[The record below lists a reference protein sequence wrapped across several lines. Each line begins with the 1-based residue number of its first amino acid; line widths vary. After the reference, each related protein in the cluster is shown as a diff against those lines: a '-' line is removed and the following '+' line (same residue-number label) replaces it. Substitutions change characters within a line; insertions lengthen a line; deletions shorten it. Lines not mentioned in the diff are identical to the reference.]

1 MSLSA
6 VRNLIAVARQLI
18 DDHGFRASSLVP
30 DLALVGLAAD
40 AADAADSAL
49 DLLEGSRPYR
59 AYAMARVCFEA
70 SQRVLPLAVAEDY
83 LRLGTR
89 AWVYY
94 QCKDA
99 ALRGS
104 PRFSLGS
111 EAEEIVRF
119 WENVNA
125 DARALIE
132 EAVASLRSQSRGPD
146 NYLGRNLAEVAAEC
160 YEVLASALGNVVPS
174 DNIEINRRVYAGLS
188 RDTHACLRLQPRALR
203 AGAHGFVEVL
213 ETERDPMEVSEAV
226 FLALSTSL
234 RETIGGLQF
243 RLAAREREEARGRLM
258 GLQTAA
264 ASVRPDYY
272 PDLGVQLAKEGL
284 GHVEC
289 VFQGVPLV
297 NVRELPDS
305 TLTTS
310 IVRVDAGQRQLVT
323 FDLKGTSRAA
333 LLQLIQDRFP
343 DLLAAAIPASVR
355 LDLPAPIV
363 VNIRAALG
371 QIQRSADETFVPFL
385 VREIEPGLTSG

>member
-1 MSLSA
+1 
-6 VRNLIAVARQLI
+6 
-18 DDHGFRASSLVP
+18 
-30 DLALVGLAAD
+30 
-40 AADAADSAL
+40 
-49 DLLEGSRPYR
+49 
-59 AYAMARVCFEA
+59 
-70 SQRVLPLAVAEDY
+70 
-83 LRLGTR
+83 
-89 AWVYY
+89 
-94 QCKDA
+94 
-99 ALRGS
+99 
-104 PRFSLGS
+104 
-111 EAEEIVRF
+111 
-119 WENVNA
+119 
-125 DARALIE
+125 
-132 EAVASLRSQSRGPD
+132 
-146 NYLGRNLAEVAAEC
+146 
-160 YEVLASALGNVVPS
+160 
-174 DNIEINRRVYAGLS
+174 
-188 RDTHACLRLQPRALR
+188 
-203 AGAHGFVEVL
+203 
-213 ETERDPMEVSEAV
+213 
-226 FLALSTSL
+226 
-234 RETIGGLQF
+234 
-243 RLAAREREEARGRLM
+243 M